1 MKNFM
6 TNIKTLV
13 ALLIA
18 GAAITACS
26 SDDAAVEKQ
35 PEVPS
40 TTGKYTLTVK
50 ASKEDSGTRALSL
63 MMGVGT
69 MELKPVWDKNDD
81 VTLKSGDESVKM
93 TVTPDP
99 LDDTKATLTATL
111 ATAPADGDELT
122 LELCS
127 SSISGQTGTLD
138 YIASH
143 CDYATATVTVT
154 SVDGGV
160 ITTSASETPAE
171 FVNQNAIARF
181 TLYNGSTL
189 ISPTQLEVSISHSNQ
204 QVQAYLHQ
212 LGKDSYTFT
221 IPAETYTNSAGVLY
235 FALPS
240 MPASVTIGDTPVPL
254 DAEKFTLKLTATTA
268 NDVYTY
274 TKTGYP
280 FTAGKFYNIAVKM
293 LPVGAISGKFSID
306 YNKKVYFSKGNLQ
319 ATTTDNGTT
328 WTWAFAEHQWD
339 YIGGRSKNGSEPQTG
354 NNFINGN
361 GTLSENGTVDFFGW
375 STDNSQNYY
384 GINSTTMNATS
395 PYLGSFVDWGS
406 LAITN
411 GGNMEN
417 SGWRTLTAN
426 EWTYLLNL
434 RQSGSTV
441 NSTSHARYATA
452 TVKIGD
458 TPVYYGMILFPDDV
472 TIESG
477 AASWGTI
484 NSSSSYATTCTP
496 EQLAALEAK
505 GCVFLPAAGFRDGTS
520 VYTVDNG
527 PSYNH
532 GYYWT
537 STANGSNQA
546 NYILFTGSAISPANR
561 DKGYSVRLVKD
572 AQ

>member
-1 MKNFM
+1 M

-63 MMGVGT
+63 MVGVGT
-69 MELKPVWDKNDD
+69 MELKPVWNEHDD
-81 VTLKSGDESVKM
+81 VTLKSGTESVKM
-93 TVTPDP
+93 TVTPDAT
-99 LDDTKATLTATL
+99 DDTKATLTATL
-111 ATAPADGDELT
+111 TTAPADGDELT

-189 ISPTQLEVSISHSNQ
+189 ISPTQLEVSISHSDPT
-204 QVQAYLHQ
+204 VQAYLAAI
-212 LGKDSYTFT
+212 GKDSYTFT
-221 IPAETYTNSAGVLY
+221 IPAETYTYSAGVLY

-240 MPASVTIGDTPVPL
+240 MPASVTIGDNLVTL
-254 DAEKFTLKLTATTA
+254 TAADFTLKLTATTA
-268 NDVYTY
+268 NGIYTY

-280 FTAGKFYNIAVKM
+280 FTAGQFYNIAVKM
-293 LPVGAISGKFSID
+293 LPVGAISGKFTVNNSG
-306 YNKKVYFSKGNLQ
+306 KQVYFSKGNLQ
-319 ATTTDNGTT
+319 ATYDDHD
-328 WTWAFAEHQWD
+328 WSWAFAEHQWD
-339 YIGGRSKNGSEPQTG
+339 YIGNNPANTSVKNSSPW
-354 NNFINGN
+354 ING
-361 GTLSENGTVDFFGW
+361 TGTVDLFGW
-375 STDNSQNYY
+375 STDNNNVNYY
-384 GINSTTMNATS
+384 GINSQADNGTYS
-395 PYLGSFVDWGS
+395 GSFVDWGS

-411 GGNMEN
+411 GGNMKN
-417 SGWRTLTAN
+417 SGWRTLTN
-426 EWTYLLNL
+426 DEWYYLLNT
-434 RQSGSTV
+434 RVTGSTV
-441 NSTSHARYATA
+441 NGISNARYATA
-452 TVKIGD
+452 TVNG
-458 TPVYYGMILFPDDV
+458 VYGMILFPDDV
-472 TIESG
+472 TIAAGE
-477 AASWGTI
+477 ASWGAIPT
-484 NSSSSYATTCTP
+484 SSTYGYNTCTL
-496 EQLAALEAK
+496 EQWTALETK
-505 GCVFLPAAGFRDGTS
+505 GCVFLPAAGHRSGTN
-520 VYTVDNG
+520 VENVTTY
-527 PSYNH
+527 PH

-537 STANGSNQA
+537 STSSSANEVC
-546 NYILFTGSAISPANR
+546 YMTFTGLNLVNAPRYS
-561 DKGYSVRLVKD
+561 GYSVRLVKD